1 VSSRRSDVVHRV
13 TGAIEHASFLDV
25 VADKIAAAV
34 PERARSGTG
43 RDLASGTPV
52 GHPVHPAIVAVPM
65 GAWVSAGA
73 LDVIGG
79 RGARRSARRLIGL
92 GVLTATPAALTGWS
106 DWLDTEGAERRVGLV
121 HAAANATAISLY
133 AGSWLARGRGR
144 HGRGVGLALLGSGAL
159 SAGGWLGGHLAFA
172 LGVGVDTTAFQHMDS
187 AWADVG
193 AAEEVGAVGTRLNGV
208 AQGTPVLVI
217 RTSGGLIA
225 MADRCTHRGAPLH
238 EGEIRDGC
246 VVCPW
251 HDSAFDLVT
260 GAVVRGPATRPQP
273 TFDVQIVGDRLQVRR
288 ADEQRSF
295 RSNPV

>member
-1 VSSRRSDVVHRV
+1 MPPPEPRIAERISH
-13 TGAIEHASFLDV
+13 AIEHAAFLDA
-25 VADKIAAAV
+25 VADKIAAAI
-34 PERARSGTG
+34 PDRLRSGRA

-79 RGARRSARRLIGL
+79 RGARRSARRLVGL

-106 DWLDTEGAERRVGLV
+106 DWLDTEGAERRVGLT

-133 AGSWLARGRGR
+133 AASWIARGRGR
-144 HGRGVGLALLGSGAL
+144 HARGVALALLGSGVL

-187 AWADVG
+187 EWSGIGSAADVSALG
-193 AAEEVGAVGTRLNGV
+193 ARLSGS
-208 AQGTPVLVI
+208 AHGTPVLVVH
-217 RTSGGLIA
+217 TVSGLVA

-238 EGEIRDGC
+238 DGEVRDGC

-251 HDSAFDLVT
+251 HDSAFDLAT
-260 GAVVRGPATRPQP
+260 GAVVHGPATRPQP
-273 TFDVQIVGDRLQVRR
+273 IFDVQIVDDRVLVRR
-288 ADEQRSF
+288 ADEQRSL